1 LLRIKNSFQIDL
13 SLRELFEVPTIIQL
27 TELIL
32 AKQVEQ
38 LEGSEINDLL
48 ASLEGTSAEQ
58 LKEIGRTHLK
68 FCK

>member
-13 SLRELFEVPTIIQL
+13 SLRELFEVPTIIQM

-48 ASLEGTSAEQ
+48 ASLKATSA
-58 LKEIGRTHLK
+58 
-68 FCK
+68 